1 MVKKKKVFVAMSG
14 GVDSSV
20 AAALLKERDW
30 DVAGVFMKFWTAPI
44 AAGENKCC
52 SIEAYHDALAVADK
66 LGIKLYSFNFEKE
79 FKKLVADYFVKSLK
93 AGETPNPCV
102 VCNKEIKFKLLLEKI
117 SKLGGDYVATGHY
130 IRKRKIL
137 NPKSE
142 TLNKF
147 KIINSKFQTNN
158 YKFLKAKDKNK
169 DQSYFLWAVKQKQ
182 LARFL
187 FPAGDYQKEEVRKI
201 AKDFGL
207 PVFQKRDSED
217 LCFVGDHLGGFISR
231 YVKPRE
237 GDIVDIN
244 GPAKGWPALG
254 GKILGRHRGL
264 PFYTIGQ
271 RKDIGLAGGPW
282 YVYKKDATK
291 NQLVVVGE
299 KDKNLLFN
307 KQAVIKN
314 VNWINKPLRL
324 PIEIMAKIRYQHKP
338 AKALL
343 TKKNNGCIIKFQRP
357 QLAITPGQSAVFYEG
372 EELLGGGVIEK
383 VF

>member
-1 MVKKKKVFVAMSG
+1 MVVINKKKKNKVFVAMSG

-20 AAALLKERDW
+20 AAALLKERGF

-79 FKKLVADYFVKSLK
+79 FKKLVADYFVKSLRR
-93 AGETPNPCV
+93 GETPNPCV

-130 IRKRKIL
+130 ARLRREFSIFNFSARGG
-137 NPKSE
+137 PASGWQFS
-142 TLNKF
+142 NKN
-147 KIINSKFQTNN
+147 KNSKFQTNN

-182 LARFL
+182 LAKFL
-187 FPAGDYQKEEVRKI
+187 FPVGDYQKEEVRKI

-217 LCFVGDHLGGFISR
+217 LCFVGDHLSGFINE
-231 YVKPRE
+231 YVKPRA
-237 GDIVDIN
+237 GNIIDV
-244 GPAKGWPALG
+244 G
-254 GKILGRHRGL
+254 GKILGRHKGL

-271 RKDIGLAGGPW
+271 RKDI
-282 YVYKKDATK
+282 
-291 NQLVVVGE
+291 
-299 KDKNLLFN
+299 
-307 KQAVIKN
+307 
-314 VNWINKPLRL
+314 
-324 PIEIMAKIRYQHKP
+324 
-338 AKALL
+338 
-343 TKKNNGCIIKFQRP
+343 
-357 QLAITPGQSAVFYEG
+357 
-372 EELLGGGVIEK
+372 
-383 VF
+383 